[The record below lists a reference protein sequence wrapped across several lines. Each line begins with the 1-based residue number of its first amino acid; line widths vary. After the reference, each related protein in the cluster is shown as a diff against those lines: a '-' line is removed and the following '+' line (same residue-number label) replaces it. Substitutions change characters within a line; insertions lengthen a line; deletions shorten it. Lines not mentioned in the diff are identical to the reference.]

1 MSWSM
6 VGRENGQ
13 AGIADVAAEVL
24 EAAEPSFHV
33 KESCA
38 DGFQVDTVDPGV
50 SGRAN
55 LEHDPRSDD
64 SLFLGREELGLI
76 GGVGDGNEGDNADER
91 GWQPFDEEQ
100 QSSLAGA
107 SARW

>member
-1 MSWSM
+1 
-6 VGRENGQ
+6 
-13 AGIADVAAEVL
+13 
-24 EAAEPSFHV
+24 
-33 KESCA
+33 
-38 DGFQVDTVDPGV
+38 
-50 SGRAN
+50 